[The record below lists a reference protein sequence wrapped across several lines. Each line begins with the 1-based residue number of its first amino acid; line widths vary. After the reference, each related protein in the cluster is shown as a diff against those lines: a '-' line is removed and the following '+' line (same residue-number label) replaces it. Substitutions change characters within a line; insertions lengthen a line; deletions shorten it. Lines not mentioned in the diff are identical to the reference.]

1 MSIKVRRNNY
11 RNRRFWNYIWA
22 CWFRG
27 TSDAA
32 GEGEVSHRGWS
43 MAMMLPR
50 WALRGD
56 CRLWRGVSRKGLTKA
71 AALRCRHAVVE
82 RAMALDS
89 NARVSPSWVIN
100 SGRCCILGAR
110 HSHCAGAAS
119 APALAFC
126 RHFERALVLP
136 AKGWR
141 NTALKLDQRLCLI
154 SFFFSP
160 TLTLLC
166 VTN

>member
-1 MSIKVRRNNY
+1 MSTKVRRNNY
-11 RNRRFWNYIWA
+11 RNRRFRNYIWA

-89 NARVSPSWVIN
+89 NVVVCHQQWQMLHTW
-100 SGRCCILGAR
+100 C
-110 HSHCAGAAS
+110 
-119 APALAFC
+119 PALTL
-126 RHFERALVLP
+126 RWSRVGSSPGVL
-136 AKGWR
+136 
-141 NTALKLDQRLCLI
+141 
-154 SFFFSP
+154 
-160 TLTLLC
+160 
-166 VTN
+166 